1 VTCFFLA
8 QIQGGKLTAP
18 KGTAPICPS

>member
-8 QIQGGKLTAP
+8 QINGSKLTAP
-18 KGTAPICPS
+18 RGTAPICP

>member
-8 QIQGGKLTAP
+8 QINGGQLTAP